1 VKTPIPTVAD
11 NRSPERPAG
20 GTSSRLDLRIV
31 LFTVIDG
38 TLALAL
44 IDDEGRARLPQGAPA
59 PHDSLDRDARRILH
73 AETGLTEQ
81 YLEQLYT
88 LGVDETGGWSV
99 IVAYLGLALSER
111 RSPVVAGG
119 GWHVISALPP
129 MSETDRMVIDYAL
142 VRLRAKLG
150 YTTIAFHLLPPTFTL
165 RELQQVY
172 ESVLG
177 HALDKR
183 NFRRRVLAAGFLE
196 ETGARRRDG
205 SHRPAQLYRFEAAHD
220 PDAYLTPTWARG
232 E

>member
-1 VKTPIPTVAD
+1 VKTPIPTAATD
-11 NRSPERPAG
+11 RLASAG
-20 GTSSRLDLRIV
+20 GAVAPRLDLRIV

-38 TLALAL
+38 ALALAL
-44 IDDEGRARLPQGAPA
+44 IDEDGRSRLPRGAPA
-59 PHDSLDRDARRILH
+59 PFDALDRDARRILH
-73 AETGLTEQ
+73 DETGLMEQ

-88 LGVDETGGWSV
+88 LGVEERGGWSV

-111 RSPVVAGG
+111 QAPIVRRG
-119 GWHVISALPP
+119 GWRRLADLPP
-129 MSETDRMVIDYAL
+129 MSDTDRMVVEYAL
-142 VRLRAKLG
+142 LRLRAKLG

-177 HALDKR
+177 HPLDKR

-196 ETGARRRDG
+196 ETGDRRRDG
-205 SHRPAQLYRFEAAHD
+205 SHRPAQLYRFEAMHD
-220 PDAYLTPTWARG
+220 PETYLTPSWARG

>member
-1 VKTPIPTVAD
+1 MKTPIPTEPIE
-11 NRSPERPAG
+11 RSAG
-20 GTSSRLDLRIV
+20 CATGARLDLRIV

-38 TLALAL
+38 ALALAL
-44 IDDEGRARLPQGAPA
+44 VDDDGSPRLPRGAPA
-59 PHDSLDRDARRILH
+59 PFDPLDREARRILH

-88 LGVDETGGWSV
+88 LGVEDQGEWSI
-99 IVAYLGLALSER
+99 IVAYLSLALSTREA
-111 RSPVVAGG
+111 PLVQDG
-119 GWHVISALPP
+119 GWRAVSALPP
-129 MSETDRMVIDYAL
+129 MSETDRKVVDYAL
-142 VRLRAKLG
+142 VRLRAKLS

-177 HALDKR
+177 HSLDKR

-205 SHRPAQLYRFEAAHD
+205 SHRPAQLYRFQAIHD
-220 PDAYLTPTWARG
+220 PDTYLTPSWART

>member
-1 VKTPIPTVAD
+1 MKAPIPTAT
-11 NRSPERPAG
+11 SERPAARAADDVAA
-20 GTSSRLDLRIV
+20 RLDLRIV
-31 LFTVIDG
+31 LFTLIG
-38 TLALAL
+38 GELALAV
-44 IDDEGRARLPQGAPA
+44 IDDDGDVRLPQGAPA
-59 PHDSLDRDARRILH
+59 PFDALDREARRILH
-73 AETGLTEQ
+73 EETGLTEQ

-88 LGVDETGGWSV
+88 LGVEERGEWS
-99 IVAYLGLALSER
+99 IIIAYLGLALTER
-111 RSPVVAGG
+111 ESPVVEGG
-119 GWHVISALPP
+119 EWRPATALPP
-129 MSETDRMVIDYAL
+129 MSPSDQMVVDYAL

-196 ETGARRRDG
+196 ETGDRRRDG
-205 SHRPAQLYRFEAAHD
+205 SHRPAQLYRFQAMHD
-220 PDAYLTPTWARG
+220 PETYLTPSWARS